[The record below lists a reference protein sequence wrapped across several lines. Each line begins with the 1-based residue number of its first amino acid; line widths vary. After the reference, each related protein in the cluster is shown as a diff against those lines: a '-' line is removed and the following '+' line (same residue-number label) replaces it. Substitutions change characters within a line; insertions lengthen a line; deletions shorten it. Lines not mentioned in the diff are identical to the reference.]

1 MNKVRARITEIK
13 RRKMKANNII
23 TVKDLFTQK
32 KTAL

>member
-13 RRKMKANNII
+13 KIKIKINNVI
-23 TVKDLFTQK
+23 TMKDLFTQK